1 MDGDKVKANTAGLNR
16 NGRPK
21 GTPNKLTRTV
31 KEAFE
36 VAFSEL
42 QGVPGAKLGDWA
54 QANPTD
60 FYKIAAKLIPS
71 ELNAN
76 VKGNLAGFLAS
87 IGGGEGEGNK
97 VEG

>member
-1 MDGDKVKANTAGLNR
+1 MDEPKNS
-16 NGRPK
+16 GRFGKGNPGKPK
-21 GTPNKLTRTV
+21 GATNHLTRTV

-36 VAFSEL
+36 TAFNEL

-54 QANPTD
+54 KENPTD